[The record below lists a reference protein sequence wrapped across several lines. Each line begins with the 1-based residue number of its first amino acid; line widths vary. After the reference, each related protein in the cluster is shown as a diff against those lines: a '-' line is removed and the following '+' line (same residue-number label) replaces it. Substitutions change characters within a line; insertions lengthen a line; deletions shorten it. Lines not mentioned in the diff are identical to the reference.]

1 LGTERYRQFYVLFPI
16 ASALRTQFSWT
27 HYKLLLSV
35 VNQSQRLFYE
45 AESIK
50 NNWSSRQ
57 LERQINSQLY
67 ERLLLSSK
75 PEDVLAVAKSE
86 KHPVDAKELSKDP
99 MVLEFLGLKPDATYY
114 ERDLESKI
122 ITHLQEFL
130 LELGNGFSFMSGF
143 EFLNHPVTCLR
154 QASSF
159 TGTFSAGSLVPP
171 LLSIRFAHGRR
182 GV

>member
-1 LGTERYRQFYVLFPI
+1 MASIIEQSRVKAIRSVDHIRVRMYWELGRKIVEEEQQGKQRAEYGKFLIQNLSEYLQPQFGSGYNIRQLERCRQLYGYFPI
-16 ASALRTQFSWT
+16 AAALRTQFSWT

-75 PEDVLAVAKSE
+75 PEDVLSFARSE
-86 KHPVDAKELSKDP
+86 KLPTDA
-99 MVLEFLGLKPDATYY
+99 
-114 ERDLESKI
+114 RD
-122 ITHLQEFL
+122 
-130 LELGNGFSFMSGF
+130 
-143 EFLNHPVTCLR
+143 
-154 QASSF
+154 
-159 TGTFSAGSLVPP
+159 
-171 LLSIRFAHGRR
+171 RR
-182 GV
+182 